1 VLLSA
6 PVALNLIGGFMKMFA
21 MIAVS
26 LFAVQAFAGTGGF
39 TTVTC
44 VSKSGR
50 TVVTT
55 NESDTDPANIMVSID
70 GIAKIYNN
78 KDKGTS
84 ADAIEGGIEG
94 YQDGKGE
101 VILMEGGKNRTL
113 IVSKDPRVGTQLN
126 HMSKDG
132 EQRIPVS
139 CRTFTQ
145 EP

>member
-1 VLLSA
+1 
-6 PVALNLIGGFMKMFA
+6 MKLFA
-21 MIAVS
+21 MVAVS
-26 LFAVQAFAGTGGF
+26 MFAVQAFAGTGGF

-70 GIAKIYNN
+70 GIAKVYNN

-84 ADAIEGGIEG
+84 ADALEGGIEG

-101 VILMEGGKNRTL
+101 VILMEGGKNRML
-113 IVSKDPRVGTQLN
+113 IVTKDPRVGTQLN
-126 HMSKDG
+126 HVSSEKPLT
-132 EQRIPVS
+132 IPMI
-139 CRTFTQ
+139 CRSITQ
-145 EP
+145 GP